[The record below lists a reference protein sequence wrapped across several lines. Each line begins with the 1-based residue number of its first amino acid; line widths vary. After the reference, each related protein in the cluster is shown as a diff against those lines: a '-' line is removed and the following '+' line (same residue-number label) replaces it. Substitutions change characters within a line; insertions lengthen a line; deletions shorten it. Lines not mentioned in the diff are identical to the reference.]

1 MTFTKIAAAI
11 GLALLGF
18 VFWLAASGVGAARE
32 GLVSL
37 IALVV
42 LVAGGNLL
50 SGWVRPDAKRSGAAT
65 RDPAAAEPVS
75 DRSPGDEPAS

>member
-1 MTFTKIAAAI
+1 MTFTKIAVAG

-18 VFWLAASGVGAARE
+18 VCWLAASGVGPARE

-37 IALVV
+37 VALVA

-50 SGWVRPDAKRSGAAT
+50 AGRARAYAERPAPTT
-65 RDPAAAEPVS
+65 RDSAPSEPVAGMSS
-75 DRSPGDEPAS
+75 DGEPAP